1 MQSLYKKLKLILIRF
16 CSLFESTE
24 MEEKLKE
31 LQMQNFSET
40 VLISLR
46 DFCNQ
51 KKIIWRMN
59 IPLVL
64 ANKTNVCFQFFK

>member
-1 MQSLYKKLKLILIRF
+1 MK
-16 CSLFESTE
+16 
-24 MEEKLKE
+24 EKLKE